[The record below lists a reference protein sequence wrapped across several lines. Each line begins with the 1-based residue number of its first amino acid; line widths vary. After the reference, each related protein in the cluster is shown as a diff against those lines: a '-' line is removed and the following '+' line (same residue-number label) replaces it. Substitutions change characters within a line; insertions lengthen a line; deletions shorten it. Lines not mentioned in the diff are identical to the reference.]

1 MFVVIDRAAIAKSS
15 KSTYLIDREFPT
27 LALQLSTI
35 NSQLSTISMLK
46 TVVGHSNDP
55 ESRSAIAEVLEQC
68 QKSLLGSSPQA
79 GILFAAIDF
88 EHPLILQQICETY
101 PGIELIGGTT
111 DGEMSS
117 ILGFEQDSLTLM
129 LFCAD
134 NITIRAGIGRDIS
147 HDLNAAIQTAVI
159 QATTGHTEEIKLCIA
174 LPESLTTSAVLILDN
189 LHQALGEKV
198 PVFGGLTADRWQFK
212 QTYQFYKTEVCS
224 DAIPIL
230 LISGSILFSHSIAS
244 GWNPIG
250 KRGIVTKADRNIV
263 CEIDNRPALEFYH
276 HYLGQMPPSS
286 EYPLAVFDATETNYY
301 MRAPNGIYDV
311 ETGSVTFFGDIPE
324 GAIVQITET
333 TRDSILSASRTS
345 MMQALEN
352 YPGQQPAA
360 AVYFSCASRRQI
372 LGTRTR
378 EEYALTQTCLTQAL
392 PSCGFYT
399 NGEISPLEEQGISYF
414 HNETFVTLLL
424 GEA

>member
-1 MFVVIDRAAIAKSS
+1 
-15 KSTYLIDREFPT
+15 
-27 LALQLSTI
+27 
-35 NSQLSTISMLK
+35 MLK

-55 ESRSAIAEVLEQC
+55 DSLSAITEVLEQC
-68 QKSLLGSSPQA
+68 EQSLSGASPQA

-88 EHPLILQQICETY
+88 EHTQILNQICDAY

-129 LFCAD
+129 LFCSD

-147 HDLNAAIQTAVI
+147 HDLNVSIQTAIV
-159 QATTGHTEEIKLCIA
+159 QATTGHTDPIQLCIT

-189 LHQALGEKV
+189 LDRALGGKV

-212 QTYQFYKTEVCS
+212 QTYQFYKTEVYS

-230 LISGSILFSHSIAS
+230 LISGPILFSHSVAS

-250 KRGIVTKADRNIV
+250 KRGKVTKSAQNV
-263 CEIDNRPALEFYH
+263 VYEIDDRPALEFYH
-276 HYLGQMPPSS
+276 YYLGKMSPSL
-286 EYPLAVFDATETNYY
+286 EYPLAVFDVNETNYY
-301 MRAPNGIYDV
+301 MRAPSGVYDPEV
-311 ETGSVTFFGDIPE
+311 GSVTFFGDIAE
-324 GAIVQITET
+324 GAIVQITEAT
-333 TRDSILSASRTS
+333 HDSILSASRTS

-352 YPGQQPAA
+352 YPGQEPVAA
-360 AVYFSCASRRQI
+360 LYFSCCARRHI
-372 LGTRTR
+372 LGTRTK
-378 EEYALTQTCLTQAL
+378 EEYALTQTCLTQSL

-399 NGEISPLEEQGISYF
+399 NGELSPLEQQGISYF

>member
-1 MFVVIDRAAIAKSS
+1 
-15 KSTYLIDREFPT
+15 
-27 LALQLSTI
+27 
-35 NSQLSTISMLK
+35 MLK

-55 ESRSAIAEVLEQC
+55 DSLSAITEVLEQC
-68 QKSLLGSSPQA
+68 QQSLSGASPQA

-88 EHPLILQQICETY
+88 EHTPILNQICEAY

-129 LFCAD
+129 LFCSD

-147 HDLNAAIQTAVI
+147 QDLNAAIQTAIV
-159 QATTGHTEEIKLCIA
+159 QAKTGHTDPIKLCIT

-189 LHQALGEKV
+189 LNQALGRKV

-212 QTYQFYKTEVCS
+212 QTYQFYKTEVYS

-230 LISGSILFSHSIAS
+230 LISGSILFSHSVAS

-250 KRGIVTKADRNIV
+250 KRGKVTKAAQNV
-263 CEIDNRPALEFYH
+263 VYEIDGQPALDFYH
-276 HYLGQMPPSS
+276 HYLGRMPPSS
-286 EYPLAVFDATETNYY
+286 EYPLAVFDVNDTHYY
-301 MRAPNGIYDV
+301 MRAPSGVYDPEV
-311 ETGSVTFFGDIPE
+311 GSVTFFGDIPE
-324 GAIVQITET
+324 EAIVQITET
-333 TRDSILSASRTS
+333 THDRILSASRTS
-345 MMQALEN
+345 MMQALQN
-352 YPGQQPAA
+352 YPGKEPAA
-360 AVYFSCASRRQI
+360 ALYFSCASRRQI
-372 LGTRTR
+372 LGTRTK
-378 EEYALTQTCLTQAL
+378 EEYALTQTCLTQSL

-414 HNETFVTLLL
+414 HNETFITLLI
-424 GEA
+424 GEE